1 MSSPPSGRSSR
12 LLGVVACSA
21 ITFAAP
27 AFAGIVGSQAVLTAQ
42 IPGQPDQS
50 SSFLVSQLL
59 PEFYSSSPL
68 PDGGWGAYSIDV
80 SETTLTLTA
89 DFGGAS
95 GFSFIE
101 GLVFRLAFLPT
112 VQVDSF
118 SLGSVSSGIANL
130 DASDLSFSGNE
141 LVINASQLAFSE
153 TGASFT
159 LNFTTSTVPGPAG
172 LVALSG
178 LAAAP
183 MRRRRG

>member
-1 MSSPPSGRSSR
+1 MNSLTSGLFRSHLGIAACAAVAIAGSS
-12 LLGVVACSA
+12 
-21 ITFAAP
+21 
-27 AFAGIVGSQAVLTAQ
+27 FAGIVGSQAVLTRQ
-42 IPGQPDQS
+42 IPGQADQS
-50 SSFLVSQLL
+50 ASFLVSQIL
-59 PEFYSSSPL
+59 PEFYSSSAL

-80 SETTLTLTA
+80 KETSLTLTA